1 MEHVGEGAAEGN
13 GKLVEMVEEPTG
25 GEGTL
30 SGSVREKTQGSES
43 EGSGSGSDSEE
54 ELLTSNQAWLCIGPM
69 AAN

>member
-1 MEHVGEGAAEGN
+1 
-13 GKLVEMVEEPTG
+13 VEEPTG